1 MGNQGL
7 GRQPVSGQGDDV
19 VGRRRVAMRK
29 SYGFRTLNAIHAL
42 LIFKDGKIAH
52 RHEGVVPEALRAD
65 LTE

>member
-1 MGNQGL
+1 
-7 GRQPVSGQGDDV
+7 
-19 VGRRRVAMRK
+19 VAMRK